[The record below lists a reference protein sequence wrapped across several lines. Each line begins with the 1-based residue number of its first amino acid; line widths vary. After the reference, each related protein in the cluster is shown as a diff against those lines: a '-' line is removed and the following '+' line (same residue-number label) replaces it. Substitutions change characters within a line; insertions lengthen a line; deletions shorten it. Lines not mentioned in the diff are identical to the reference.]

1 MAESKPRFTVRYWG
15 VRGSVATPGPGTMR
29 YGGNTTCIEIRCDD
43 QIFVIDTG
51 TGARELGNLLM
62 AEAGDEPIRATLLY
76 SHHHLDHV
84 QGFPFFVP
92 IYQETTQMEI
102 FSGTTNQG
110 VAEQVLS
117 AQMAYPAFPVGLDQ
131 LPSQLNFHVFDAGQ
145 TLTFGDVT
153 VRTCPLHHPGGAV
166 SYRIE
171 HRGHAFVQASD
182 VEHTENHPDPA
193 LTELCQGADYFS
205 YDSTYVDGPEYERY
219 KGWGHSTWQHG
230 LEIAQAAGVKTF
242 IAFHHDPGHDD
253 AFMDGV
259 AENLTALAP
268 GSLVA
273 IEGMTVDLLTG
284 TLDIPEA
291 LYHL

>member
-1 MAESKPRFTVRYWG
+1 MAESQPRFTVRYWG
-15 VRGSVATPGPGTMR
+15 VRGSVPTPGPSTMR

-62 AEAGDEPIRATLLY
+62 AESGGAPVRATLLY

-84 QGFPFFVP
+84 QGFPFFIP
-92 IYQETTQMEI
+92 IYQETTELEI
-102 FSGTTNQG
+102 YSGTTNQG
-110 VAEQVLS
+110 VTEQVLS
-117 AQMAYPAFPVGLDQ
+117 AQMAYPAFPVGLDE
-131 LPSQLNFHVFDAGQ
+131 LPSQLNFHVFEAGQ

-166 SYRIE
+166 AYRIE

-182 VEHTENHPDPA
+182 VEHTENHPDPG
-193 LTELCQGADYFS
+193 LTALCQGVDYFS
-205 YDSTYVDGPEYERY
+205 YDSTYVDGPEYERF
-219 KGWGHSTWQHG
+219 KGWGHSTWRHG
-230 LEIAQAAGVKTF
+230 LDIAQAAGVKSF
-242 IAFHHDPGHDD
+242 IAFHHEPGHDD
-253 AFMDGV
+253 AFMDAVG
-259 AENLTALAP
+259 ENLRAIAP

-284 TLDIPEA
+284 NLETP
-291 LYHL
+291 